1 MKYLLT
7 FELRKHLSCSVNCY
21 CSVPLVNS
29 RPVDFTHW
37 VVNIH
42 PFIPGIVKQ
51 ATLNHPVFKYKYRL
65 TEIYRRRM
73 QYNQLVVLP
82 LLVTQGDQS
91 LSYLSPAHP
100 PWPQSGSL
108 LLMVRPHDGSQPNH
122 TIYKSYSL
130 HGLPDRDGDI
140 LVLIT
145 CVVYQF
151 LWYFLQTKPHLSSF

>member
-51 ATLNHPVFKYKYRL
+51 ATLSHPVFKYKYRL

-122 TIYKSYSL
+122 TIYKNTVCMVFLTGMVISL
-130 HGLPDRDGDI
+130 FSS
-140 LVLIT
+140 LVLFINF
-145 CVVYQF
+145 YDN
-151 LWYFLQTKPHLSSF
+151 FLQTKPHLSSF